1 MDPSSERVRLG
12 SEHMRGLRF
21 RPKETDQATSRRNHT
36 RRALR
41 YLTVFTM
48 GALGALLLLRF
59 IPLPAQQLGPA
70 KVRTTAQIGGGNTQ
84 VVIPPLGKIS
94 ANTHDTPISFGIELV
109 QLDLPALGVAVST
122 DAGRDKLTSSVQED
136 LAGALRRTGLLL
148 VAAGT
153 IVAAIVG
160 ALMPYRKWKY
170 IVAAAAGGFLAVSSL
185 LGVALITFDP
195 DGWEEPKFTGTLAR
209 APDMLEAVN
218 RNLDSID
225 DLRDRF
231 QIASQRISDLVSLLA
246 EPLDDPT
253 GGTSVILHVSDVH
266 SNPLGIEVTRQLA
279 EQFDVS
285 AVIDTGDLT
294 SFGNPIESRIG
305 RLIEGFPVPYVF
317 VPGNHDS
324 TANRT
329 QLGRVEDL
337 TLLDGNTTTVGGLDV
352 LGWEDPTFT
361 ASNKTSTEEG
371 NELREE
377 EASLVADGVEEF
389 TPDLLAVHDQRLAEE
404 SYGKVPLVISG
415 HTHERDLRIEEG
427 TVQLVVGS
435 TGATGLGS
443 FTIEADVPYEAQV
456 IYFRDGLPTAVDY
469 VSFRSL
475 GSEFDI
481 QRELLEVDESLLD
494 LDA

>member
-1 MDPSSERVRLG
+1 
-12 SEHMRGLRF
+12 
-21 RPKETDQATSRRNHT
+21 
-36 RRALR
+36 
-41 YLTVFTM
+41 M

-59 IPLPAQQLGPA
+59 IPLPAQELGPA
-70 KVRTTAQIGGGNTQ
+70 RVHTTAQIGGGNTE

-94 ANTHDTPISFGIELV
+94 ANTHDTPISFGIEV
-109 QLDLPALGVAVST
+109 VELDLPALGLAVST
-122 DAGRDKLTSSVQED
+122 DDSRDKLTADIQDD
-136 LAGALRRTGLLL
+136 LSGALRRAGLLL
-148 VAAGT
+148 VGAGT
-153 IVAAIVG
+153 FAAALIG

-170 IVAAAAGGFLAVSSL
+170 IVAAAAGGFLAVSLL
-185 LGVALITFDP
+185 LGVALLTFDP

-209 APDMLEAVN
+209 APDMLDAVN

-246 EPLDDPT
+246 QPLDDPT
-253 GGTSVILHVSDVH
+253 GGNTVVLHVSDIH
-266 SNPLGIEVTRQLA
+266 SNPLGVEVTRQLA
-279 EQFDVS
+279 QQFGVS

-294 SFGNPIESRIG
+294 SFGNAIEARIG
-305 RLIEGFPVPYVF
+305 QLIKGFPVPYVF

-324 TANRT
+324 TANRV
-329 QLGRVEDL
+329 QLGRVDDV
-337 TLLDGNTTTVGGLDV
+337 TLLDESTTTVGGVDV
-352 LGWEDPTFT
+352 LGWPDPTFT

-377 EASLVADGVEEF
+377 EAELVSDAVEEL
-389 TPDLLAVHDQRLAEE
+389 TPDVLAVHDQRLAQE

-415 HTHERDLRIEEG
+415 HTHERDLRIEDG

-443 FTIEADVPYEAQV
+443 FTIEADVPYEAEV

-475 GSEFDI
+475 GGEFDI
-481 QRELLEVDESLLD
+481 QRELLEVDESLFD
-494 LDA
+494 VGA

>member
-1 MDPSSERVRLG
+1 
-12 SEHMRGLRF
+12 MRGLRF
-21 RPKETDQATSRRNHT
+21 RRKESDQATPRGTHR

-70 KVRTTAQIGGGNTQ
+70 KVRTTAQIGGGNTE

-109 QLDLPALGVAVST
+109 QLDLPALGVAVTT
-122 DAGRDKLTSSVQED
+122 DAGRDKLTADIQED

-148 VAAGT
+148 VVAGT
-153 IVAAIVG
+153 IAAAIIG

-170 IVAAAAGGFLAVSSL
+170 IVAAATGGFLAVSSL
-185 LGVALITFDP
+185 LGFALITFDP

-253 GGTSVILHVSDVH
+253 GGTSVILHVSDIH
-266 SNPLGIEVTRQLA
+266 SNPLGVEVTRQLA

-305 RLIEGFPVPYVF
+305 RLIDGFPVPYVF

-324 TANRT
+324 TANRV
-329 QLGRVEDL
+329 QLGRVNDL
-337 TLLDGNTTTVGGLDV
+337 TLLDGSTTTVGGLDV

-371 NELREE
+371 NERREE
-377 EASLVADGVEEF
+377 EAGLVADAVEEL
-389 TPDLLAVHDQRLAEE
+389 TPDVLAVHDQRLAEE

-427 TVQLVVGS
+427 TIQLVVGS

-443 FTIEADVPYEAQV
+443 FTIEADVPYEAEV
-456 IYFRDGLPTAVDY
+456 IYFRDGLPSAVDY

-494 LDA
+494 VDA